1 MVVVTKRTSGV
12 PEILAQNSR
21 LSCWR
26 IESAEQQCTQLGGA
40 QPFSNGPRINLLIKP
55 ESIIFAPMI
64 PDSLNIPAI
73 ITIPSF
79 EMQGV
84 FLVIGFLKSMGRTP
98 FPEKLSTKPM
108 ITEFFFQFVNLR
120 TRAPTPCQ
128 TAAEDGAR
136 FAPVGA
142 KRGDIED
149 GPWNVKLC

>member
-1 MVVVTKRTSGV
+1 MFLLPNILGGFDKMVVVTKRTSGV

-98 FPEKLSTKPM
+98 FPEKTFNKTNDHRILFSICKFTHP
-108 ITEFFFQFVNLR
+108 
-120 TRAPTPCQ
+120 
-128 TAAEDGAR
+128 GAHSMPNCR
-136 FAPVGA
+136 
-142 KRGDIED
+142 
-149 GPWNVKLC
+149 